1 MAVAFNKFNQ
11 FVEDIAK
18 GVHDLSSDD
27 LKVMLTNVAPTA
39 TDSVLADM
47 TDIASGNGYTAAG
60 QSVTIT
66 SCVETSGTL
75 KLILE
80 DEVFTAS
87 GGAIATFRYA
97 VLYNGTPSSPADPL
111 IGWYDNGSA
120 VDLAAGETFTVDFDG
135 STGAL
140 TFA

>member
-47 TDIASGNGYTAAG
+47 TDIASGNGYTTGG

-135 STGAL
+135 SAGAL